1 MPTNSSENQI
11 PGHACFCSCQPLSL
25 FYPPREKHPAL
36 RTPARACTPAL
47 KHGVQDVH

>member
-11 PGHACFCSCQPLSL
+11 PGHACFSCGVPSL
-25 FYPPREKHPAL
+25 FYPPPAEAP
-36 RTPARACTPAL
+36 RSQDPRQACTPAL